1 MSKPKGFMSKLNGVT
16 LVFTLVGTSL
26 FTFVAV
32 SQRSEASETLR
43 SSKSASA
50 QGASPAHNSLAHDR
64 SGIAPPH
71 SAGELQ
77 QSTKPIVTVQSLV
90 PAESRV
96 PSETRLDRPAN
107 PVAAAPVPDVRPM
120 EAPAAAALP
129 STPARNGP
137 APTEVA
143 AYVALAHAKIQQGD
157 IAAARRLLE
166 WASSGDEAEAWLVLA
181 ETYDPQMLARWGVV
195 GIKPDLEKAKTF
207 YQEAQ
212 RRGAQGARERL
223 LSFSTVGSPQ

>member
-1 MSKPKGFMSKLNGVT
+1 
-16 LVFTLVGTSL
+16 
-26 FTFVAV
+26 
-32 SQRSEASETLR
+32 
-43 SSKSASA
+43 
-50 QGASPAHNSLAHDR
+50 
-64 SGIAPPH
+64 
-71 SAGELQ
+71 
-77 QSTKPIVTVQSLV
+77 
-90 PAESRV
+90 
-96 PSETRLDRPAN
+96 
-107 PVAAAPVPDVRPM
+107 M

-137 APTEVA
+137 AATEVA
-143 AYVALAHAKIQQGD
+143 AYIALAHAKIQQGD

-166 WASSGDEAEAWLVLA
+166 RASSGDEPEAWLVLA

-195 GIKPDLEKAKTF
+195 GIKPDLEKAKTL